1 MSSVTVN
8 THEAKSR
15 LSELI
20 RQVESGDE
28 VIVARNGQPV
38 AKLIAWPPP
47 KPVRRPGQW
56 AGRVEIV
63 GDVVGSDDDV
73 TAMFDESAEAV
84 DGAP

>member
-1 MSSVTVN
+1 MATTVN

-20 RQVESGDE
+20 RRVEAGDE

-38 AKLIAWPPP
+38 AKLIAWPPARP
-47 KPVRRPGQW
+47 ERRRGLW
-56 AGRVEIV
+56 GDSTRVV

-73 TAMFDESAEAV
+73 LGLFDESAETV
-84 DGAP
+84 DPAS